1 MAYLNQV
8 QLIGTVGNDPEVRTV
23 QGGAKVASFRLATT
37 ERFKD
42 RDGNRQEQTEWHQ
55 ITVWNNK
62 ADFVEKFVHKGSN
75 LFLEGK
81 LRTRQWQDQQGNKRY
96 STEVVAENIQMLDK
110 RSNNNIASAASSQ
123 ANDDD
128 LPWE

>member
-96 STEVVAENIQMLDK
+96 TTEVVADNIQMLDK
-110 RSNNNIASAASSQ
+110 RSNQNIASAATSE
-123 ANDDD
+123 AGDDD